1 MNNRQNNSTAII
13 LILIMM
19 MISSM
24 LSSSAGILGFNL
36 FTGIRPSREVSNR
49 IKKQEDRVD
58 ELAKQAGIDG
68 KQFREE
74 LNQEIKKGCF
84 ISVNAEGKCPE
95 GTKPKSAE
103 CCEFIDPK
111 MPSTGEVLKQ
121 MAPDL
126 AIAIIGGMLA
136 ETAIIV
142 SIRLGIQL
150 STSAGRTA
158 VVAGAAAIGR
168 TAATQGLRV
177 AGTQV
182 ATRFAAAAACGPA
195 CIAVTVAFAA
205 FTIALDMTDPFGYN
219 NFTANE
225 VIRRKRNTLDVN
237 LEESLVKDGNTAP
250 LLFPLSAAYPELND
264 EFRDKLM
271 TEFLPDAMEIMPQ
284 EVMVEFLISQL
295 SGTPLKGDEAEQM
308 QKELGKAME
317 KAFLNTEKRDKIAYE
332 FYVSK
337 GKGREIEKVPWM
349 SSKNTIGLTL
359 NEKGAK
365 KYNERMKE
373 KHLLY
378 SNPHI
383 KPPDEIPT
391 DYSPFTAAYT
401 DTYRVLNKENPGEKN
416 NPNVIEKKL
425 KKKVCLCFPYAML
438 IADCEYGFNASKHSQ
453 RLNPAVYGV
462 TYNYERG
469 ECNFTHDYCK
479 RLGLKLKGNECKMR
493 EGQKE
498 AELILGKTITR
509 TYIEDWDNRIDAFKS
524 GDPVNIML
532 GIASLHPYNL
542 LLGPWAKKAVFAIK
556 DTYGR
561 GVGTPMVC
569 GPDKERKGALCYPKC
584 REGYKSSALECEGSC
599 PPGSKNT
606 GLTCLQ
612 PIHAFIPGNK
622 SSNPFDKGFYQ
633 RADCNR
639 MVDKNSTLGR
649 EILKQKE
656 GEIEARLEAEKEKMR
671 SEGVSERTIRQ
682 RMRDEGST
690 RAAIENE
697 YLQYKF
703 RGTTCNEPCL
713 PNFTFRSGAAGSAF
727 CDKPRN
733 RYSRAGDSKVP
744 DACPGNKTKDASLC
758 YKPCKPGYRG
768 NGPTCKKTEE
778 SRQENVYTKEGLG
791 STLGI

>member
-24 LSSSAGILGFNL
+24 MSSSAGILGFNL

-49 IKKQEDRVD
+49 IKTQEDRVD
-58 ELAKQAGIDG
+58 ELAKQVGIDG

-126 AIAIIGGMLA
+126 AIAILGGMLA

-158 VVAGAAAIGR
+158 VVTGAAAIGR
-168 TAATQGLRV
+168 TAATQGAR
-177 AGTQV
+177 
-182 ATRFAAAAACGPA
+182 AAATQLGTKFAMASACGPI
-195 CIAVTVAFAA
+195 CIAATVAFAV
-205 FTIALDMTDPFGYN
+205 FTVALDMTDPFGYN

-225 VIRRKRNTLDVN
+225 VIRRKRNTLDVS

-250 LLFPLSAAYPELND
+250 LLFPLSVAYPELND
-264 EFRDKLM
+264 EFSEKLM
-271 TEFLPDAMEIMPQ
+271 IEFLPDAMELMPQ

-295 SGTPLKGDEAEQM
+295 SGTPLEGDEAERM
-308 QKELGKAME
+308 QEELGKAME
-317 KAFLNTEKRDKIAYE
+317 KAFSNTEKRDKFAHQ

-337 GKGREIEKVPWM
+337 GKGHEIEKVPWM

-378 SNPHI
+378 SNPHR
-383 KPPDEIPT
+383 KPPAEIPT

-416 NPNVIEKKL
+416 NPNVVEKKL

-532 GIASLHPYNL
+532 GIASLHPMNVLY
-542 LLGPWAKKAVFAIK
+542 GPWAKKAVFAIK

-569 GPDKERKGALCYPKC
+569 GPNKERKGALCYPKC
-584 REGYKSSALECEGSC
+584 REGYKSSALECEKSC
-599 PPGSKNT
+599 PPGSNNT

-612 PIHAFIPGNK
+612 PIHAFIPSNK

-633 RADCNR
+633 RKACDR
-639 MVDKNSTLGR
+639 MVDKNSTLGQ

-656 GEIEARLEAEKEKMR
+656 GEIEARIESEKEKMR

-682 RMRDEGST
+682 RMRNEGST

-697 YLQYKF
+697 YLQYRF

-733 RYSRAGDSKVP
+733 RYSRAGKSKVP

>member
-13 LILIMM
+13 LILIVM

-24 LSSSAGILGFNL
+24 MSSSVGILGFNL
-36 FTGIRPSREVSNR
+36 FTGIRPSQEVSIR

-103 CCEFIDPK
+103 CCEFIDPI
-111 MPSTGEVLKQ
+111 MPSTGEMLKQ

-126 AIAIIGGMLA
+126 AIAILGGMLA

-142 SIRLGIQL
+142 AIRLGIQV
-150 STSAGRTA
+150 STGAGRA
-158 VVAGAAAIGR
+158 ALVAGTASIGR

-177 AGTQV
+177 AATQ
-182 ATRFAAAAACGPA
+182 AGSKFMMAAACGPV
-195 CIAVTVAFAA
+195 CIAATVAFAV
-205 FTIALDMTDPFGYN
+205 FTVALDMTDPFGYN

-250 LLFPLSAAYPELND
+250 LLFPLSAAYPELTN
-264 EFRDKLM
+264 EFSEKLM
-271 TEFLPDAMEIMPQ
+271 TEFLPDAMELMPQ

-295 SGTPLKGDEAEQM
+295 SGTPLVGEEAEKM
-308 QKELGKAME
+308 QEELGKAME

-337 GKGREIEKVPWM
+337 GKGREIEKVSWM

-373 KHLLY
+373 KHLLF
-378 SNPHI
+378 SNPHRN
-383 KPPDEIPT
+383 PPAEIPT

-416 NPNVIEKKL
+416 NPNVVEKKL

-509 TYIEDWDNRIDAFKS
+509 TYIRDWENRIDAFKS
-524 GDPVNIML
+524 GDPVNIMIA
-532 GIASLHPYNL
+532 IASLHPKNL
-542 LLGPWAKKAVFAIK
+542 IYGPWAQQAVFAIK

-561 GVGTPMVC
+561 GAGTPMVC
-569 GPDKERKGALCYPKC
+569 GPNKERKGELCYPKC
-584 REGYKSSALECEGSC
+584 REGYKSSALECEKPC

-612 PIHAFIPGNK
+612 PIHAFIPSNK

-633 RADCNR
+633 RRACGR
-639 MVDKNSTLGR
+639 MVDKNSTLGQ
-649 EILKQKE
+649 EILKQRE
-656 GEIEARLEAEKEKMR
+656 SEIEARLEAEKEKMR

-682 RMRDEGST
+682 RMRDKGST
-690 RAAIENE
+690 RMAIENE
-697 YLQYKF
+697 YLQYTF

-744 DACPGNKTKDASLC
+744 DACPENKTRDASLC

-778 SRQENVYTKEGLG
+778 SRQENVYTKEGIG
-791 STLGI
+791 ATLGI

>member
-19 MISSM
+19 MVSSM
-24 LSSSAGILGFNL
+24 MSSSAGILGFNL
-36 FTGIRPSREVSNR
+36 FTGIRPSQEVSNR

-126 AIAIIGGMLA
+126 AIAILGGMLA

-142 SIRLGIQL
+142 AIRLGIQV
-150 STSAGRTA
+150 STGAGRA
-158 VVAGAAAIGR
+158 ALVAGTASIGR

-177 AGTQV
+177 AATQ
-182 ATRFAAAAACGPA
+182 AGSKFAMAAACGPI
-195 CIAVTVAFAA
+195 CIAATVAFAV
-205 FTIALDMTDPFGYN
+205 FTVALDMTDPFGYN

-225 VIRRKRNTLDVN
+225 IIRRKRNTLDVS

-264 EFRDKLM
+264 EFSEKLM
-271 TEFLPDAMEIMPQ
+271 IEFLPDAMELMPQ

-295 SGTPLKGDEAEQM
+295 SGTPLVGEEAEKM
-308 QKELGKAME
+308 QEELGKAME
-317 KAFLNTEKRDKIAYE
+317 KAFSNTEKRDKIAYE

-416 NPNVIEKKL
+416 NPNVVEKNL
-425 KKKVCLCFPYAML
+425 KRKVCLCFPYAML

-569 GPDKERKGALCYPKC
+569 GPDKERKGELCYPKC

-612 PIHAFIPGNK
+612 SIHAFIPSNK

-633 RADCNR
+633 RRDCNR
-639 MVDKNSTLGR
+639 TVDRNSTLGQ

-656 GEIEARLEAEKEKMR
+656 GEIEAKLEAEKEKMR
-671 SEGVSERTIRQ
+671 SEGVNERTIRQ
-682 RMRDEGST
+682 RMRNQGST
-690 RAAIENE
+690 RMAIENE
-697 YLQYKF
+697 YLQYEF

-744 DACPGNKTKDASLC
+744 DACPENKTKDASLC

-778 SRQENVYTKEGLG
+778 SRQENLYTKEGLG

>member
-1 MNNRQNNSTAII
+1 
-13 LILIMM
+13 MM
-19 MISSM
+19 MIGSM
-24 LSSSAGILGFNL
+24 VSSSVGILGFNL

-49 IKKQEDRVD
+49 IRKQEDRVD

-111 MPSTGEVLKQ
+111 MPSTGKVLKQ

-126 AIAIIGGMLA
+126 AIAILGGILA

-158 VVAGAAAIGR
+158 VVTGAAAIGR
-168 TAATQGLRV
+168 TAATQGARV
-177 AGTQV
+177 AATQLGTK
-182 ATRFAAAAACGPA
+182 FAMASACGPI
-195 CIAVTVAFAA
+195 CIAATVAFAV
-205 FTIALDMTDPFGYN
+205 FTVALDMTDPFGYN

-264 EFRDKLM
+264 EFREKLM
-271 TEFLPDAMEIMPQ
+271 TEFLPDAMELMPQ

-295 SGTPLKGDEAEQM
+295 SGTPLEGDEAERVQE
-308 QKELGKAME
+308 ELGKAME
-317 KAFLNTEKRDKIAYE
+317 KAFSNTEKRDKIAYE

-349 SSKNTIGLTL
+349 SSKSTIGVTL

-365 KYNERMKE
+365 KYNEQMKE

-378 SNPHI
+378 SNPHR
-383 KPPDEIPT
+383 KPPAEIPI

-416 NPNVIEKKL
+416 NPNVVEKKL
-425 KKKVCLCFPYAML
+425 KKKTCLCFPYAML

-509 TYIEDWDNRIDAFKS
+509 TYIRDWDNRIDAFKS

-532 GIASLHPYNL
+532 GIASLNPYNL
-542 LLGPWAKKAVFAIK
+542 LLGPWSQQAVFAIK

-569 GPDKERKGALCYPKC
+569 GPNKERKGELCYPKC
-584 REGYKSSALECEGSC
+584 REGYKSSALECEKPC

-612 PIHAFIPGNK
+612 PIHAFIPSNK
-622 SSNPFDKGFYQ
+622 SSNPFEAGFYQ
-633 RADCNR
+633 RKACDR

-656 GEIEARLEAEKEKMR
+656 GEIESRLEAEKEKMR
-671 SEGVSERTIRQ
+671 SEGVAERTIRQ

-690 RAAIENE
+690 RMAIENE

-744 DACPGNKTKDASLC
+744 DACPGDKVRDASLC

-778 SRQENVYTKEGLG
+778 SRQGNVYTKEGLG